1 MENLIGNETTIQLL
15 RHARP
20 NSSEILVWQVRNLLL
35 TGGLFCGPLLLTFS
49 FLNTVAITYSAT
61 AALPFGTI
69 VVIFLIWAL
78 VTTPL
83 LVLGGIAG
91 KNSKAEF
98 QAPCRTTKYPREIPL
113 LPWYRK
119 TLPQMAM
126 AGFLPFSAIYIEL
139 YYIFASVWGH
149 RIYTIYS
156 ILFIVFIILLIVTAF
171 ITVALT
177 YFQLAAEDHEWWW
190 RSLSKLLEYPSLS
203 SVVDQL
209 ACSFMAIACITTLQD
224 QICLASCKPHFSLAT
239 WPAFVMVSSSCLE
252 ALVSV
257 LPCSLS
263 AIFTTQSSASRK
275 SHMVFLVFSNLLS
288 CRIMLQEKQLLA
300 GKMSSGI
307 AGAFIPLLRRDDRTS
322 NGGLLQH
329 SGPGEDDVGSLSIS
343 IVLKSS
349 SSHSLK
355 SIHLYNSLS
364 LYLSISLCSVYELQR
379 AKMEMKLVPCLVV
392 SILILCNVTRV
403 RSDASNN
410 RYKVGDDV
418 PLYVNKVGPFHN
430 PSETYRYFDLP
441 FCSSG
446 PTKDKK
452 EALGELLNGD
462 RLVTAP
468 YKLDFLNDKDSEI
481 ACKKRLTKEQVA
493 QFREA
498 VSKDYYFQMY
508 YDDLPVWGFIGKVE
522 KEGKNDPS
530 EYKYYLFKHLHFTI
544 FYNKDRVIEI
554 AALSDQKNVVELT
567 ENKEVNVEFM
577 YSVKW
582 KETEIPYEKRM
593 EKYSQS
599 SSLPHHLEIHWF
611 SIINSCVT
619 VLLLTGF
626 LATILMRVLKNDF
639 VKYAH
644 DEESAEDQE
653 ETGWKYIHGDV
664 FRYPKYKSVL
674 AAAVGSGTQ
683 LFTLTT
689 FIFLLALVGVFY
701 PYNRG
706 ALFTALVVIYALT
719 AGIAGYT
726 AASFFCQLEGTNW
739 VSDHE
744 FLSHCLL
751 HTSLSLLGMPLKLVI
766 TVSQGIQIQIQ

>member
-1 MENLIGNETTIQLL
+1 
-15 RHARP
+15 
-20 NSSEILVWQVRNLLL
+20 
-35 TGGLFCGPLLLTFS
+35 
-49 FLNTVAITYSAT
+49 
-61 AALPFGTI
+61 
-69 VVIFLIWAL
+69 
-78 VTTPL
+78 
-83 LVLGGIAG
+83 
-91 KNSKAEF
+91 
-98 QAPCRTTKYPREIPL
+98 
-113 LPWYRK
+113 
-119 TLPQMAM
+119 
-126 AGFLPFSAIYIEL
+126 
-139 YYIFASVWGH
+139 
-149 RIYTIYS
+149 
-156 ILFIVFIILLIVTAF
+156 
-171 ITVALT
+171 
-177 YFQLAAEDHEWWW
+177 
-190 RSLSKLLEYPSLS
+190 
-203 SVVDQL
+203 
-209 ACSFMAIACITTLQD
+209 
-224 QICLASCKPHFSLAT
+224 
-239 WPAFVMVSSSCLE
+239 
-252 ALVSV
+252 
-257 LPCSLS
+257 
-263 AIFTTQSSASRK
+263 
-275 SHMVFLVFSNLLS
+275 
-288 CRIMLQEKQLLA
+288 
-300 GKMSSGI
+300 
-307 AGAFIPLLRRDDRTS
+307 
-322 NGGLLQH
+322 
-329 SGPGEDDVGSLSIS
+329 
-343 IVLKSS
+343 
-349 SSHSLK
+349 
-355 SIHLYNSLS
+355 
-364 LYLSISLCSVYELQR
+364 
-379 AKMEMKLVPCLVV
+379 MEMKLVPCLVV

-430 PSETYRYFDLP
+430 PSGSGFVFLKKKIKDWNLDLNMEMLLMSVSETYRYFDLP

-481 ACKKRLTKEQVA
+481 ACKNKLTKEQVA

-508 YDDLPVWGFIGKVE
+508 YDDLPIWGFIGKVE

-554 AALSDQKNVVELT
+554 TALSDPKNVVDLT

-726 AASFFCQLEGTNW
+726 AASFFCQLEGKNW
-739 VSDHE
+739 VRNLLLTGGLFCGPLLLTFSFLNTVAITYSATAALPFGTIVVIFLIWALVTTPLLVLGGIAGKNSKAEFQAPCRTTKYPREIPLLPWYRKTLPQMAMAGFLPFSAIYIELYYIFASVWGHRIYTIYSILFIVFIILLIVTAFITVALTYFQLAAEDHE
-744 FLSHCLL
+744 WWWSDILADCVTYICFLTVGCLSSVADQLDCSFMAIACITTLQDRICPASCKPHFSLATWPAFVMVSSSCLAPLVSVLPYFLSATFTVQSSANSKSYGGDEAGGLEDMLWDFKGFMPRCLE
-751 HTSLSLLGMPLKLVI
+751 K
-766 TVSQGIQIQIQ
+766 